1 MNEKFFNLPL
11 DRQNQIINGAIK
23 VFSASGYRQ
32 TSTIDIAREAGI
44 SKGLL
49 FHYFNNKK
57 ELYLYLYK
65 YCVELVFC
73 VLEKNRNLEETDFFD
88 LLLHSQR
95 KKCKLMKEHRYI
107 YDFIVKVYMEN
118 DMDMQEEIAKY
129 SKPLIE
135 DNYRQFI
142 ERVDAGKFK
151 KGVDIPLLFQTLHW
165 CSDGFMRSALNINK
179 SIDEIDKEF
188 TKVLELYRKNFY
200 KEEFKCITMNTEKEK
215 TPL

>member
-11 DRQNQIINGAIK
+11 HRQNQIINGAIK
-23 VFSASGYRQ
+23 VFSASSYRQ

-65 YCVELVFC
+65 YCVELVFS
-73 VLEKNRNLEETDFFD
+73 VLENNRNLEERDFFD
-88 LLLHSQR
+88 LLLYSQR
-95 KKCKLMKEHRYI
+95 IKCKLMKEHRYI

-118 DMDMQEEIAKY
+118 DIEIQEEIAKY

-151 KGVDIPLLFQTLHW
+151 EDVDIPLLFQTLQW
-165 CSDGFMRSALNINK
+165 CSDGFMRSALNSNK

-200 KEEFKCITMNTEKEK
+200 KEEFKCIMTNMETEKI
-215 TPL
+215 PQ